1 MTNYQIIYLTTSN
14 EIQFKIK
21 KRRNYEKNILGLN
34 LLLSL
39 TVMMILAGTAK
50 SVTINGTLDSVP
62 PPSGPGYT
70 TATGMQDG
78 RLNRNGAA
86 NASTCAAPQAFPG
99 TFAAGTLRQY
109 DAYTFTPT
117 ASSCVTITYNSTDA
131 NGNIQVAAYNQ
142 GGFNPNNLAAN
153 FLAHSGVSTGI
164 PGSPVTFS
172 FNVTAGVPFTIVV
185 VDANATAPPLGY
197 TFDIDVQLG
206 TTAPANAPVDL
217 NGDGKTDFTVVR
229 NTGGGT
235 GGAVTWFT
243 LLNGGSPTQIQWG
256 ISTDSFVP
264 EDFDGDGK
272 DDVTVWRAGTQAY
285 FYTFRSSNNTL
296 MQNAFGQTGDDPTVV
311 GDYDGDG
318 KADYAVYRGGATAGA
333 QSFWFYRASTGAN
346 SGQVIYTQFGQ
357 NGDFPAP
364 GDYDG
369 DGKRDFVVQRSAG
382 NGTANFFMKM
392 TASANATVNFGTP
405 TDVIVPG
412 DYDGDGKTDI
422 ATRRSANGVI
432 NWYIRPS
439 SGGAM
444 QTYQFGASATDFAV
458 QGNYDGDNK
467 TDIAVWRPSATA
479 GQSAFYY
486 RGSATGNT
494 GAQPWGQ
501 SGDYPVANYNNH

>member
-1 MTNYQIIYLTTSN
+1 MTVSGLAAPTS
-14 EIQFKIK
+14 
-21 KRRNYEKNILGLN
+21 
-34 LLLSL
+34 
-39 TVMMILAGTAK
+39 
-50 SVTINGTLDSVP
+50 
-62 PPSGPGYT
+62 
-70 TATGMQDG
+70 G
-78 RLNRNGAA
+78 RLAFRYFVENGGPDGD
-86 NASTCAAPQAFPG
+86 NSNIIGIDTVVYTPAAP
-99 TFAAGTLRQY
+99 T
-109 DAYTFTPT
+109 TP
-117 ASSCVTITYNSTDA
+117 
-131 NGNIQVAAYNQ
+131 
-142 GGFNPNNLAAN
+142 
-153 FLAHSGVSTGI
+153 
-164 PGSPVTFS
+164 
-172 FNVTAGVPFTIVV
+172 
-185 VDANATAPPLGY
+185 AT
-197 TFDIDVQLG
+197 
-206 TTAPANAPVDL
+206 PANVPVDL

-369 DGKRDFVVQRSAG
+369 DGKRDFVVQRNAG

-392 TASANATVNFGTP
+392 SNSANATVNFGTP